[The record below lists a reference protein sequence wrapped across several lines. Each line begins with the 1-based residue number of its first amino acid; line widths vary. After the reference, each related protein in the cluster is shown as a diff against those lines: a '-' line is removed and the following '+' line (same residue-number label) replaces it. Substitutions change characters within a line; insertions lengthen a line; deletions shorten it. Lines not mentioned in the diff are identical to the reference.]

1 MGRILEQRLLVPHV
15 EHRREPLVGRLA
27 EPEGEVDL
35 LHLPLALR
43 HTARPVLASPLGSGS
58 RVHRPSKPTTVRSA
72 TTALLAKRARMR
84 PMRSLGAALL
94 VAAVLAVPGC
104 SLISLDGLTGGVG
117 PPEAGAEEDGGEGG
131 PPSTGYPEVVLKDGP
146 VAYWRLDEP
155 AGSSVA
161 YDSTRNGNNAAY
173 VGGVKLGVPGAIAGE
188 SDTAAQFDGL
198 TGYVDAHNSFPFAMN
213 AQFSLEA
220 WVMVSSSS
228 AYAGIISKN
237 DELGGPPSEGFLVFV
252 SPDAGDFGFQR
263 LDGDNASTAT
273 STASASTTSF
283 LHVVATFDGLDL
295 VLYVNG
301 EAQGTQTA
309 AFSIAGATADFVV
322 GAEAGGTANY
332 FPGTLDEVAV
342 YDQALSANQIKTHY
356 LAGISSNP

>member
-1 MGRILEQRLLVPHV
+1 
-15 EHRREPLVGRLA
+15 
-27 EPEGEVDL
+27 
-35 LHLPLALR
+35 
-43 HTARPVLASPLGSGS
+43 
-58 RVHRPSKPTTVRSA
+58 
-72 TTALLAKRARMR
+72 
-84 PMRSLGAALL
+84 MRSIGAALL
-94 VAAVLAVPGC
+94 VGAALAVPGC
-104 SLISLDGLTGGVG
+104 SFISLDGLAGGVG
-117 PPEAGAEEDGGEGG
+117 PPEGGAEDDGGEGG
-131 PPSTGYPEVVLKDGP
+131 MLPPGYPGIVLGDHP

-155 AGSSVA
+155 SGPIA
-161 YDSTRNGNNAAY
+161 YDSSGNDNKAQY

-213 AQFSLEA
+213 AAFSLEA
-220 WVMVSSSS
+220 WVLVSPSS

-237 DELGGPPSEGFLVFV
+237 DDQGGPPSEGFLVFV

-263 LDGDNASTAT
+263 LDGDNASTAV

-295 VLYVNG
+295 VIYVNG

-309 AFSIAGATADFVV
+309 SFSIAGATADFVV

-332 FPGTLDEVAV
+332 FTGTLDEVAV
-342 YDQALSANQIKTHY
+342 YDNALTPDQVKTHY
-356 LAGISSNP
+356 LAGIGSPP

>member
-1 MGRILEQRLLVPHV
+1 
-15 EHRREPLVGRLA
+15 
-27 EPEGEVDL
+27 
-35 LHLPLALR
+35 
-43 HTARPVLASPLGSGS
+43 
-58 RVHRPSKPTTVRSA
+58 
-72 TTALLAKRARMR
+72 MR
-84 PMRSLGAALL
+84 TMRSLGAALL

-104 SLISLDGLTGGVG
+104 SLISLDGLTGEVG

-131 PPSTGYPEVVLKDGP
+131 MPPTGYPEVVLEDGP

-155 AGSSVA
+155 AGSSIA
-161 YDSTRNGNNAAY
+161 HDSSGNKNDAAY
-173 VGGVKLGVPGAIAGE
+173 VGSVTLGAPGAIAGE
-188 SDTAAQFDGL
+188 SDTAARFDGL
-198 TGYVDAHNSFPFAMN
+198 TGYVNAHNSFPFAGN
-213 AQFSLEA
+213 APFSLEA
-220 WVMVSSSS
+220 WVLASSSS
-228 AYAGIISKN
+228 AYAGVISKD
-237 DELGGPPSEGFLVFV
+237 DETGGPPSEGFLVFV

-263 LDGDNASTAT
+263 LDGDNASTAI

-283 LHVVATFDGLDL
+283 IHVVATFDGLDL

-332 FPGTLDEVAV
+332 FAGTLDEVAV
-342 YDQALSANQIKTHY
+342 YDKALSASQIKAHY